1 METDGGEDG
10 CMEAYLQAGHLEEGG
25 REGGREVGVQTE
37 AIGCRRAC

>member
-25 REGGREVGVQTE
+25 REVGVQTE